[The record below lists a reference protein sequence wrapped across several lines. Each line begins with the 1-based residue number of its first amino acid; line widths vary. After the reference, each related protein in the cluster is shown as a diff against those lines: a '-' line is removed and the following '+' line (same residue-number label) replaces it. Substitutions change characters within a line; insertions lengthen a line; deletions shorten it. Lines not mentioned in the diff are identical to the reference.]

1 MKTEVNLD
9 ERPFCA
15 APSSSEN
22 VCATAIANAP
32 TEGMFS
38 LIVCTRDRT
47 EELKRFFVSIV
58 NQVGDI
64 RREIIVVDQNTDE
77 RLAPIIQ
84 DFEDRLRIKY
94 IRSGTGLSRGR
105 NLGLQ
110 CARGAIIAFPDD
122 DCAYPKTLLSDVCGT
137 VCLFANR

>member
-1 MKTEVNLD
+1 MKTEVNLGLSG
-9 ERPFCA
+9 PFAA
-15 APSSSEN
+15 APSSSES

-38 LIVCTRDRT
+38 LILCTRGRT

-84 DFEDRLRIKY
+84 DFEDRLRIKH
-94 IRSGTGLSRGR
+94 IRSGIGLS
-105 NLGLQ
+105 LG
-110 CARGAIIAFPDD
+110 
-122 DCAYPKTLLSDVCGT
+122 
-137 VCLFANR
+137 